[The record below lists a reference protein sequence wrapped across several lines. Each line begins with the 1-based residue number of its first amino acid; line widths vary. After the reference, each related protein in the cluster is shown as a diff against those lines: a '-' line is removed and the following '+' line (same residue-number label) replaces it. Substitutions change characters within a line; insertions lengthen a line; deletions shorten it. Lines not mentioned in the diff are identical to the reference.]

1 MTKPLDQ
8 KPAHAL
14 LTQILIA
21 AVLIIAAILLTS
33 NYHKKKSQLYEQQL
47 ELLYKSRQLEL
58 TRQLEQTNKDRHI
71 LSDSIANLNRSNKT
85 LRSADSLKT
94 VQLLSIKGK
103 YQNHTSKQLQDLMIQ
118 EYATATN

>member
-1 MTKPLDQ
+1 MTKHP
-8 KPAHAL
+8 

-118 EYATATN
+118 EFNQNK

>member
-1 MTKPLDQ
+1 MTKKPL
-8 KPAHAL
+8 
-14 LTQILIA
+14 TTILIA
-21 AVLIIAAILLTS
+21 AATLTVSILLTS
-33 NYHKKKSQLYEQQL
+33 RYYKNQNKLYEQQI
-47 ELLYKSRQLEL
+47 EHLYKSRELEL
-58 TRQLEQTNKDRHI
+58 TRQLQQANQDRRI
-71 LSDSIANLNRSNKT
+71 LSDSIANINRTNKT